1 MSVIFN
7 ANSQDLEGC
16 KPAPLSLSLS
26 LSLCCLIS
34 ERLSVSRSLILFV
47 ATSAIEIFGMGM
59 VGSCP

>member
-16 KPAPLSLSLS
+16 KPAPLSLS